1 MRASQYKVVTH
12 IRKET
17 KMIIDEINTT
27 MKDTAVERFHFIPN
41 KTLRRLNKIAA
52 KHGMNCLTDDCPILR
67 DGYAAP
73 ILMALPGVDTTGW
86 VRCMI
91 PATPDCSI
99 HVFLDIQSDDF
110 SSLPVST
117 QDVAEKSITSNDDN

>member
-1 MRASQYKVVTH
+1 
-12 IRKET
+12 
-17 KMIIDEINTT
+17 MISDEINTT
-27 MKDTAVERFHFIPN
+27 MKDANLKRFHFIPN

-52 KHGMNCLTDDCPILR
+52 KHGMSCLTDDCPILR

-99 HVFLDIQSDDF
+99 HVFLDIQNSDLG
-110 SSLPVST
+110 SLPVST
-117 QDVAEKSITSNDDN
+117 QRLDKQELADKSITSNDDN